1 MAPCHT
7 VTVASDGERIGHE
20 PNRPFTERV
29 FGRVVGSVVSPVVD
43 NVDVDEVVARI
54 DVNHLVERIDLDELI
69 ERIDVDRLMSR
80 VDIDTLLT
88 RVDINELL
96 DRIDVDRLLGR
107 IEPDRLIERVD
118 VNAMIERVD
127 VNAMIER
134 VDVNAMIDRVDI
146 NAMIDRV
153 DADRLLARV
162 DVNAMIERVDVNN
175 MIERVDVNN
184 MIERVDVNAMID
196 RVDVNTMIDRV
207 DADRLMNRVDVN
219 AVVERTE
226 LGAII
231 ARSTTGIFGQLLD
244 VARTQLIAVDQVV
257 QAVPARVLRGQ
268 AREVPYLPSGPSPIG
283 DLQAMSLPQRAV
295 ALQRHS
301 AGSVSRFLA
310 FLVDQFLAG
319 LLFTG
324 GLVLTSAA
332 LQVVIGVDLD
342 IESDSTI
349 IALAYV
355 SWLFLYYAGSL
366 AATGR
371 TIGKAVLGLMVV
383 EADGHKLTGWA
394 PVVRTIVFPIS
405 FLLFGVGLLIGLF
418 RRDRRQLHDLVA
430 GTAVIY
436 AWDAATAQLR
446 ADTTEPS

>member
-1 MAPCHT
+1 MA
-7 VTVASDGERIGHE
+7 
-20 PNRPFTERV
+20 ERV
-29 FGRVVGSVVSPVVD
+29 LSRVVGSVVSPVVD
-43 NVDVDEVVARI
+43 NVDVDHVVDRI

-80 VDIDTLLT
+80 VDIDALLA
-88 RVDINELL
+88 RVDINDLL

-107 IEPDRLIERVD
+107 IAVNALLERIDPDRLIERVDVNNMIERVDVNAMVDRVDVNAMIDRVDTDRLLARVD

-134 VDVNAMIDRVDI
+134 VDVN
-146 NAMIDRV
+146 
-153 DADRLLARV
+153 
-162 DVNAMIERVDVNN
+162 
-175 MIERVDVNN
+175 N
-184 MIERVDVNAMID
+184 MIERVDVNA
-196 RVDVNTMIDRV
+196 MIDRV

-446 ADTTEPS
+446 ADTTESS

>member
-1 MAPCHT
+1 
-7 VTVASDGERIGHE
+7 
-20 PNRPFTERV
+20 
-29 FGRVVGSVVSPVVD
+29 VVSPVVD
-43 NVDVDEVVARI
+43 NVDVDHVVDRI

-80 VDIDTLLT
+80 VDIDALLA
-88 RVDINELL
+88 RVDINDLL

-107 IEPDRLIERVD
+107 IAVNALLERIDPDRLIERVD
-118 VNAMIERVD
+118 VNNMIERVD
-127 VNAMIER
+127 VNAM
-134 VDVNAMIDRVDI
+134 V
-146 NAMIDRV
+146 DRV

-184 MIERVDVNAMID
+184 MIERVDVNNM
-196 RVDVNTMIDRV
+196 VDRV
-207 DADRLMNRVDVN
+207 DADRLMSRVDVN

-231 ARSTTGIFGQLLD
+231 ARSTTGVFGQLFD

-268 AREVPYLPSGPSPIG
+268 TREVPYLPSGPSPVE
-283 DLQAMSLPQRAV
+283 DLQGMSLSQQAV
-295 ALQRHS
+295 ALQHHS

-310 FLVDQFLAG
+310 FLIDQFIAG

-324 GLVLTSAA
+324 GFVLTSAA

-342 IESDSTI
+342 IESDSTLI
-349 IALAYV
+349 TLAYA
-355 SWLFLYYAGSL
+355 SWLFLYFAGSL

-446 ADTTEPS
+446 ADTTESS